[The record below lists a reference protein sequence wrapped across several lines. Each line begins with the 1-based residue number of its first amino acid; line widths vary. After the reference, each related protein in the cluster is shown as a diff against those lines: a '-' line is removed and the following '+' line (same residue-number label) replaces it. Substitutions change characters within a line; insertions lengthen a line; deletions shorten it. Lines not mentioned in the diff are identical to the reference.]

1 MERRRRLRLTRS
13 SESLGE
19 GTFWAIVGVE
29 FIQIDWSEKGLDW
42 PRPVGGADVKNKVPY
57 RSKE

>member
-1 MERRRRLRLTRS
+1 MRLTRS

-29 FIQIDWSEKGLDW
+29 FFQIDWSEKGLDW